1 MSRHLTSIRREEP
14 ETLRALLDLAASHKK
29 QILAGKSVAA
39 KHSKVIGL
47 LFFEGSTRTRVS
59 FERAAYFLGHRVT
72 NFTNTGSS
80 MSKGETLRD
89 TILTLKHELIDA
101 VVIRHPSCGSPELV
115 ASLFERPVIN
125 AGDGEH
131 EHPTQALGDALTILE
146 AKGSIDGLTVCIV
159 GDIMHSRVARSNAW
173 LLSKLG
179 AQVRFVGPRTLM
191 PSNCSLLPGTPV
203 ESLADGIDG
212 ADVVMCLRLQR
223 ERMEQGL
230 LSSIGEYRRQYQINR
245 TTLKNAQPDCIVM
258 HPGPMNRGVEL
269 DDPTADGPQS
279 VILKQVENCVY
290 VRTAVLDWLLSEPV
304 SKSTTSA
311 GAKR

>member
-1 MSRHLTSIRREEP
+1 
-14 ETLRALLDLAASHKK
+14 
-29 QILAGKSVAA
+29 
-39 KHSKVIGL
+39 
-47 LFFEGSTRTRVS
+47 
-59 FERAAYFLGHRVT
+59 
-72 NFTNTGSS
+72 
-80 MSKGETLRD
+80 
-89 TILTLKHELIDA
+89 
-101 VVIRHPSCGSPELV
+101 
-115 ASLFERPVIN
+115 
-125 AGDGEH
+125 
-131 EHPTQALGDALTILE
+131 
-146 AKGSIDGLTVCIV
+146 
-159 GDIMHSRVARSNAW
+159 

-179 AQVRFVGPRTLM
+179 ATVRFVGPRTLM